1 MYKALPKMVI
11 SRAVV
16 VCWLCGNPEALRNV
30 VFAMPKSLAC
40 CVIVLAN
47 SLSVPVRN
55 SASALAISFAD
66 FVASAKIESR
76 MLMESPAGNPSF
88 DAGWRA
94 AYLDTVILVSKEK
107 SPLSSPRNTRYK
119 VITFPSDAGKF

>member
-1 MYKALPKMVI
+1 MYKARPRMVM

-16 VCWLCGNPEALRNV
+16 FCWLCGNPEALRNV
-30 VFAMPKSLAC
+30 VCVMPKSFAC
-40 CVIVLAN
+40 WVIVLAN
-47 SLSVPVRN
+47 SRSVPVRN

-66 FVASAKIESR
+66 FVANAKIALR

-94 AYLDTVILVSKEK
+94 AYLEIVILVSNEK
-107 SPLSSPRNTRYK
+107 SPLSRPRNTRYK
-119 VITFPSDAGKF
+119 VITFPSDAGKL